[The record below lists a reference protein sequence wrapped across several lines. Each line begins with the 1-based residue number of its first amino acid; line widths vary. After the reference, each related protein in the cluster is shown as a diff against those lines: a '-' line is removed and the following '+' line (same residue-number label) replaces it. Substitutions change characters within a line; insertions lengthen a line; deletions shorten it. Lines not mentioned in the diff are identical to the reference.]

1 MAIRSRK
8 GASYNIYKY
17 IYIYIPL
24 VAPMKLYLAQIVV
37 AGTTLSKSFL
47 SKKNCS

>member
-17 IYIYIPL
+17 IYIYI
-24 VAPMKLYLAQIVV
+24 YIFIQDRIS
-37 AGTTLSKSFL
+37 TLT
-47 SKKNCS
+47 